1 MNKNNW
7 DIYTVYT
14 LILAIASAMLYMF
27 VTIILN
33 NI

>member
-14 LILAIASAMLYMF
+14 VIIAIASAMLY
-27 VTIILN
+27 VCVSIILN